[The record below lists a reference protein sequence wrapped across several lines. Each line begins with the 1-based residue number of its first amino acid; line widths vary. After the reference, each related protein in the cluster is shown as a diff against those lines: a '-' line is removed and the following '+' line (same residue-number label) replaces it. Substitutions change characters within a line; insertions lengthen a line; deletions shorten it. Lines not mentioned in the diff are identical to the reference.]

1 MSASSVILRGYKGGT
16 LVTRGYSVGEEA
28 AVVTPALRDVSGH
41 GRPDRLSPRELAEL
55 HVAEALR
62 NTPDPAKTPDSV
74 TPSDVPDITTGVT
87 VPAKQ
92 NVVRID
98 DYRNPPLDNIDAAID
113 SVNIRIN
120 ALIKSKMAKDANDL
134 LVLEQIAA
142 ADEEL
147 AITLLLLD

>member
-1 MSASSVILRGYKGGT
+1 MTAPLLRFRLGNDP
-16 LVTRGYSVGEEA
+16 VA
-28 AVVTPALRDVSGH
+28 PAPIIATPALRDVSGH

-62 NTPDPAKTPDSV
+62 NTPAKTPDS
-74 TPSDVPDITTGVT
+74 TRPADVPDITKSDT

-98 DYRNPPLDNIDAAID
+98 DYRNPPLDGIDAAIN
-113 SVNIRIN
+113 SANIRIN
-120 ALIKSKMAKDANDL
+120 ALIKSKLAKDAHDL

-142 ADEEL
+142 AEEEL